1 MSFAWILSPALFYSI
16 YAYIRLNF
24 LNIKS
29 FGSAKDVFRGVTSSA
44 PNAQSALYLY
54 FVLISALMFLT
65 LSPYTLYNVLI
76 SQFTPLKPTL
86 LVSLLYIV
94 GYLVVKSA
102 TVSETSQFTPIATL
116 LLFISAAALSVENL
130 VQLYV
135 LLEVVAYTNL
145 LFLSL
150 QHVEGVGNKRHNI
163 VALVISFILNFL
175 ASILLFVSFTA
186 IM

>member
-1 MSFAWILSPALFYSI
+1 
-16 YAYIRLNF
+16 
-24 LNIKS
+24 
-29 FGSAKDVFRGVTSSA
+29 
-44 PNAQSALYLY
+44 
-54 FVLISALMFLT
+54 
-65 LSPYTLYNVLI
+65 
-76 SQFTPLKPTL
+76 
-86 LVSLLYIV
+86 V